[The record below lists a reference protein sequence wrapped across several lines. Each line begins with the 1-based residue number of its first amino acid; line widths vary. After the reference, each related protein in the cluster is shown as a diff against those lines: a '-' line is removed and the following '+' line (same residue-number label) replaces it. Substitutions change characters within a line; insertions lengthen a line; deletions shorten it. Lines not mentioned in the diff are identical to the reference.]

1 MPLPTP
7 NDKEKKSDFVGRCI
21 SELSDKKEFKDNK
34 QRVAVC
40 YAQYDKAMESKAEEQ
55 EGRMV
60 KSALYSI
67 ATKAQ
72 ELHDMLA
79 DDQDVEAWVQDK
91 ISVSNHSI
99 AAALDYYKHE
109 KAMSKMDNPL
119 ETKASINDAGE
130 MEVTIA
136 KKYSEAEAGVYKS
149 YMSMC
154 ASDDK
159 MFTDTASM
167 DDKQTYAACAV
178 SYDKMRAMMM
188 DDSKGEL
195 TEKQKKLPPALQK
208 KIIEKMKKEGKYKE
222 EDK

>member
-1 MPLPTP
+1 
-7 NDKEKKSDFVGRCI
+7 
-21 SELSDKKEFKDNK
+21 
-34 QRVAVC
+34 
-40 YAQYDKAMESKAEEQ
+40 
-55 EGRMV
+55 
-60 KSALYSI
+60 
-67 ATKAQ
+67 
-72 ELHDMLA
+72 
-79 DDQDVEAWVQDK
+79 
-91 ISVSNHSI
+91 
-99 AAALDYYKHE
+99 
-109 KAMSKMDNPL
+109 MSKMDNPL

-167 DDKQTYAACAV
+167 DEKQTYAACAV

-195 TEKQKKLPPALQK
+195 TEKQKKLSPALQK

>member
-7 NDKEKKSDFVGRCI
+7 NKEESKNDFVGRCI

-40 YAQYDKAMESKAEEQ
+40 YAQYD
-55 EGRMV
+55 
-60 KSALYSI
+60 
-67 ATKAQ
+67 
-72 ELHDMLA
+72 
-79 DDQDVEAWVQDK
+79 
-91 ISVSNHSI
+91 
-99 AAALDYYKHE
+99 